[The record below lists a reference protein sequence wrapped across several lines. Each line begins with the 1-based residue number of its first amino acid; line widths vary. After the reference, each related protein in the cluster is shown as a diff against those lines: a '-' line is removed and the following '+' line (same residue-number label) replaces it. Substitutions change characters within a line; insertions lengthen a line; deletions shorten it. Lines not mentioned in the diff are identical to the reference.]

1 MFREVLKKKD
11 ECINRLNLV
20 IEELRK
26 ARYASIDKMTEEAL
40 KKQVLKN

>member
-1 MFREVLKKKD
+1 
-11 ECINRLNLV
+11 V

-40 KKQVLKN
+40 KKQVLKNWFFCDLIIIIWHIIKL